1 MLDISPLLLIST
13 AVVFLILIAV
23 LNSVL
28 FKPLFAFMENRDLD
42 IQNDL
47 ATVGSN
53 DSEVSTLNATAQSIM
68 SEARLAAAA
77 EREKV
82 IADAKKA
89 AEAELSAKRAE
100 LAKAYDTFE
109 AELAKERESLQAALK
124 AQAPAFANAVNAKIS
139 KI

>member
-23 LNSVL
+23 LNGML
-28 FKPLFAFMENRDLD
+28 YRPLFAFMEKRDRD

-47 ATVGSN
+47 AEIGSN
-53 DSEVSTLNATAQSIM
+53 DAEVNALNATAHSII
-68 SEARLAAAA
+68 SEARLQAAA

-89 AEAELSAKRAE
+89 AEAEIGAKRAQ
-100 LAKAYDTFE
+100 LAEAYQAFE
-109 AELAKERESLQAALK
+109 AELAKDRESLQTAL
-124 AQAPAFANAVNAKIS
+124 AGQVPAYVEAVNAKIN

>member
-23 LNSVL
+23 LNGML
-28 FKPLFAFMENRDLD
+28 YRPLFAFMEKRDRD

-47 ATVGSN
+47 AEIGSN
-53 DSEVSTLNATAQSIM
+53 DTEVNALNATAQSII
-68 SEARLAAAA
+68 SEARLQAAA

-89 AEAELSAKRAE
+89 AEAEIGAKRTKLAE
-100 LAKAYDTFE
+100 AYQAFE
-109 AELAKERESLQAALK
+109 AELAKDRDALQAALV
-124 AQAPAFANAVNAKIS
+124 AQVPGYVEAVNAKIS

>member
-1 MLDISPLLLIST
+1 MLDISPLLLVST

-23 LNSVL
+23 LNGML
-28 FKPLFAFMENRDLD
+28 YKPLFAFMEKRDQD

-47 ATVGSN
+47 AEIGSN
-53 DSEVSTLNATAQSIM
+53 DSEVSALNETAQSIV
-68 SEARLAAAA
+68 SEARLQAAA

-89 AEAELSAKRAE
+89 AEAEIGAKRAE
-100 LAKAYDTFE
+100 LAKAYEVFE
-109 AELAKERESLQAALK
+109 TELAQDREALQTALS
-124 AQAPAFANAVNAKIS
+124 AEAPAYVEAVNAKIS

>member
-1 MLDISPLLLIST
+1 MLDISPLLLMST

-28 FKPLFAFMENRDLD
+28 YKPLFAFMENRDLD

-47 ATVGSN
+47 AAVGSN
-53 DSEVSTLNATAQSIM
+53 DSEVSTLNETAQSII
-68 SEARLAAAA
+68 SEARLKAAA

-82 IADAKKA
+82 IADAKQA

-100 LAKAYDTFE
+100 LAKAYETFE
-109 AELAKERESLQAALK
+109 ADLAKEREALQAALNG
-124 AQAPAFANAVNAKIS
+124 QAAVFKEAVNAKIS
-139 KI
+139 NI

>member
-23 LNSVL
+23 LNGML
-28 FKPLFAFMENRDLD
+28 YKPLFAFMEKRDQD

-47 ATVGSN
+47 AEIGSN
-53 DSEVSTLNATAQSIM
+53 DSEVSALNETAQSIV
-68 SEARLAAAA
+68 SEARLQAAA

-89 AEAELSAKRAE
+89 AEAEVGAKRAE
-100 LAKAYDTFE
+100 LAKAYEAFE
-109 AELAKERESLQAALK
+109 AELAKDREALQQALS
-124 AQAPAFANAVNAKIS
+124 AEVPAYVEGVNAKIS

>member
-23 LNSVL
+23 LNGML
-28 FKPLFAFMENRDLD
+28 YKPLFAFMEKRDRD

-47 ATVGSN
+47 AQVGSN
-53 DSEVSTLNATAQSIM
+53 DAEVAALNATADSII
-68 SEARLAAAA
+68 SEARLQAAA

-89 AEAELSAKRAE
+89 AEAEVAAKRAE
-100 LAKAYDTFE
+100 LAKTYEAFE
-109 AELAKERESLQAALK
+109 TELARERDTLKAALS
-124 AQAPAFANAVNAKIS
+124 AETPAYVAAVNAKIDT
-139 KI
+139 I

>member
-23 LNSVL
+23 LNGML
-28 FKPLFAFMENRDLD
+28 YKPLFAFMEKRDQD

-47 ATVGSN
+47 SEIGSN
-53 DSEVSTLNATAQSIM
+53 DSEVSALNATADSIV
-68 SEARLAAAA
+68 SEARLQAAA

-89 AEAELSAKRAE
+89 AEAVIGAKRTE
-100 LAKAYDTFE
+100 LAKAYEAFE
-109 AELAKERESLQAALK
+109 AELGKERDALK
-124 AQAPAFANAVNAKIS
+124 VALGAETPVYVEAVNAKIS

>member
-23 LNSVL
+23 LNGML
-28 FKPLFAFMENRDLD
+28 YKPLFAFMEKRDQD

-47 ATVGSN
+47 AKIGSN
-53 DSEVSTLNATAQSIM
+53 DAEVNALNATAQSII
-68 SEARLAAAA
+68 SEARLQAAA

-89 AEAELSAKRAE
+89 AEAEIATKRAQLSE
-100 LAKAYDTFE
+100 AYVAFE
-109 AELAKERESLQAALK
+109 AELAKQRDALQSSLATQV
-124 AQAPAFANAVNAKIS
+124 PAYAEAVNAKIS

>member
-23 LNSVL
+23 LNGML
-28 FKPLFAFMENRDLD
+28 YKPLFAFMEKRDQD

-47 ATVGSN
+47 AKIGSN
-53 DSEVSTLNATAQSIM
+53 DAEVNALNATAQSII
-68 SEARLAAAA
+68 SEARLQAAA

-89 AEAELSAKRAE
+89 AEAEIATKRAQLSDAYKSFEGE
-100 LAKAYDTFE
+100 LAKQRDALQSSLVTQVPAY
-109 AELAKERESLQAALK
+109 AE
-124 AQAPAFANAVNAKIS
+124 AVNAKIS
-139 KI
+139 NI

>member
-23 LNSVL
+23 LNGML
-28 FKPLFAFMENRDLD
+28 YRPLFAFMEKRDRD

-47 ATVGSN
+47 AEIGSN
-53 DSEVSTLNATAQSIM
+53 DAEVNALNATAQSII
-68 SEARLAAAA
+68 SEARLQAAA

-89 AEAELSAKRAE
+89 AEAEIGAKRAQ
-100 LAKAYDTFE
+100 LAEAYQAFE
-109 AELAKERESLQAALK
+109 AELAKDRDSLQTALAA
-124 AQAPAFANAVNAKIS
+124 QVPGYVEAVNAKIN

>member
-23 LNSVL
+23 LNGML
-28 FKPLFAFMENRDLD
+28 YKPLFAFMEKRDQD
-42 IQNDL
+42 IQKDM
-47 ATVGSN
+47 AEIGSN
-53 DSEVSTLNATAQSIM
+53 DSEVAALNATADSII
-68 SEARLAAAA
+68 SEARLQAAA

-89 AEAELSAKRAE
+89 AEAEIGAKRAE
-100 LAKAYDTFE
+100 LAKAYEVFE
-109 AELAKERESLQAALK
+109 TELAQDREALQTALS
-124 AQAPAFANAVNAKIS
+124 AEAPAYVEAVNAKIS

>member
-23 LNSVL
+23 LNGML
-28 FKPLFAFMENRDLD
+28 YKPLFTFMEKRDQD
-42 IQNDL
+42 IQKDL
-47 ATVGSN
+47 SEIGSN
-53 DSEVSTLNATAQSIM
+53 DSEIAALNATADSIV
-68 SEARLAAAA
+68 SEARLQAAA

-89 AEAELSAKRAE
+89 AEAAIGAKRDE
-100 LAKAYDTFE
+100 LAKAYEAFE
-109 AELAKERESLQAALK
+109 AQLQQEREALQSALT
-124 AQAPAFANAVNAKIS
+124 AEAPAFVEAVNAKIS

>member
-23 LNSVL
+23 LNGML
-28 FKPLFAFMENRDLD
+28 YRPLFAFMEKRDRD

-47 ATVGSN
+47 AEIGSN
-53 DSEVSTLNATAQSIM
+53 DAEVNALNATAQSII
-68 SEARLAAAA
+68 SEARLQAAA

-89 AEAELSAKRAE
+89 AEAEIGAKRAK
-100 LAKAYDTFE
+100 LAEAYQAFE
-109 AELAKERESLQAALK
+109 AELAKDRDALQAALIV
-124 AQAPAFANAVNAKIS
+124 QVPGYVEAVNAKIS

>member
-23 LNSVL
+23 LNGML
-28 FKPLFAFMENRDLD
+28 YKPLFAFMEKRDQD

-47 ATVGSN
+47 SEIGSN
-53 DSEVSTLNATAQSIM
+53 DSEVSALNETAQSII
-68 SEARLAAAA
+68 SEARLQAAA

-89 AEAELSAKRAE
+89 AEAEVGAKRAE
-100 LAKAYDTFE
+100 LAKAYEAFE
-109 AELAKERESLQAALK
+109 AELEKDREALQTALG
-124 AQAPAFANAVNAKIS
+124 AEVPAYVEGVNAKIS

>member
-23 LNSVL
+23 LNGML
-28 FKPLFAFMENRDLD
+28 YRPLFAFMEKRDRD

-47 ATVGSN
+47 AEIGSN
-53 DSEVSTLNATAQSIM
+53 DAEVNALNATAQSII
-68 SEARLAAAA
+68 SEARLQAAA

-89 AEAELSAKRAE
+89 AEAEIGAKRAQ
-100 LAKAYDTFE
+100 LAEAYKAFE
-109 AELAKERESLQAALK
+109 AELAKDRDSLQTALT
-124 AQAPAFANAVNAKIS
+124 AQVPGYVEAVNAKINN
-139 KI
+139 I

>member
-23 LNSVL
+23 LNGML
-28 FKPLFAFMENRDLD
+28 YKPLFAFMEKRDQD

-47 ATVGSN
+47 AAIGSN
-53 DSEVSTLNATAQSIM
+53 DAEVSALNETADSII
-68 SEARLAAAA
+68 SEARLQAAG

-82 IADAKKA
+82 IADAKNA
-89 AEAELSAKRAE
+89 AEAAIGAKRAE
-100 LAKAYDTFE
+100 LAKAYEAFE
-109 AELAKERESLQAALK
+109 AELATERENLRNALS
-124 AQAPAFANAVNAKIS
+124 AEVPAYVEAVNAKIS

>member
-23 LNSVL
+23 LNGML
-28 FKPLFAFMENRDLD
+28 YKPLFAFMEKRDQD

-47 ATVGSN
+47 AKIGSN
-53 DSEVSTLNATAQSIM
+53 DAEVNALNATAQSII
-68 SEARLAAAA
+68 SEARLQAAA

-89 AEAELSAKRAE
+89 AEAEIGTKRAQLNEAFKAFEGE
-100 LAKAYDTFE
+100 LAKQRE
-109 AELAKERESLQAALK
+109 ALQASLSM
-124 AQAPAFANAVNAKIS
+124 QVPAYAEAVNAKIG

>member
-23 LNSVL
+23 LNGML
-28 FKPLFAFMENRDLD
+28 YKPLFAFMEKRDQD

-47 ATVGSN
+47 AEIGSN
-53 DSEVSTLNATAQSIM
+53 DAEVNALNETAQSIV
-68 SEARLAAAA
+68 SEARLQAAA

-82 IADAKKA
+82 IADAKEA
-89 AEAELSAKRAE
+89 AAAAMGAKQAE
-100 LAKAYDTFE
+100 LAKAYEAFE
-109 AELAKERESLQAALK
+109 AELAKDREALQTALAAEV
-124 AQAPAFANAVNAKIS
+124 PVYVDAVNAKIS

>member
-23 LNSVL
+23 LNGML
-28 FKPLFAFMENRDLD
+28 YKPLFAFMEKRDQD

-47 ATVGSN
+47 AAIGSN
-53 DSEVSTLNATAQSIM
+53 DAEVSALNETADSII
-68 SEARLAAAA
+68 SEARLQAAE

-82 IADAKKA
+82 IADAKNA
-89 AEAELSAKRAE
+89 AEAAIGAKRAE
-100 LAKAYDTFE
+100 LAKAYAAFE
-109 AELAKERESLQAALK
+109 AELATERENLRNALS
-124 AQAPAFANAVNAKIS
+124 AEVPAYVEAVNAKIS

>member
-23 LNSVL
+23 LNGML
-28 FKPLFAFMENRDLD
+28 YKPLFAFMEKRDQD

-47 ATVGSN
+47 AEIGSN
-53 DSEVSTLNATAQSIM
+53 DAEVSALNETADSII
-68 SEARLAAAA
+68 SEARLQAAA

-89 AEAELSAKRAE
+89 AEAAIGAKRAE
-100 LAKAYDTFE
+100 LAKAYDAFE
-109 AELAKERESLQAALK
+109 AELATERDNLRSALAAEV
-124 AQAPAFANAVNAKIS
+124 PAYVEAVNAKIS

>member
-23 LNSVL
+23 LNGML
-28 FKPLFAFMENRDLD
+28 YKPLFAFMEKRDQD

-47 ATVGSN
+47 SEIGSN
-53 DSEVSTLNATAQSIM
+53 DTEVSALNETAQSII
-68 SEARLAAAA
+68 SEARLQAAA

-89 AEAELSAKRAE
+89 AEAEVGAKRAE
-100 LAKAYDTFE
+100 LAKAYETFE
-109 AELAKERESLQAALK
+109 AELAKDREALQTALS
-124 AQAPAFANAVNAKIS
+124 AEVPAYVEGVNAKIS